1 MGIQVATTQSL
12 IIGRLRRMSF
22 INVTSAL
29 NSNYA
34 LVIIFAILAVE
45 TGLPLIIGLPGDT
58 LLISVGLFAS
68 GVGVEPGHHHL
79 NIWVVAI
86 GAPLFAI
93 LGSAFGH
100 WLGWHFGIKIFSR
113 ENSRFFD
120 PNKIKSA
127 EKYMTKYGTGRAIVF
142 GRFIPVVRGLINPLS
157 GIVRVPFK
165 TFAFWNVVGAL
176 LWTES
181 LIWGAYAAGTTFAD
195 SISKYLTYIILVIAG
210 VTVIPLVWEVFK
222 EWRTRKHLS

>member
-1 MGIQVATTQSL
+1 
-12 IIGRLRRMSF
+12 MSF
-22 INVTSAL
+22 ISVTSAL

-34 LVIIFAILAVE
+34 LAIIFAILALE

-58 LLISVGLFAS
+58 LLISAGLFAS
-68 GVGVEPGHHHL
+68 GIGVEAGHHHL
-79 NIWVVAI
+79 SIVIVAI

-93 LGSAFGH
+93 IGSTFGH
-100 WLGWHFGIKIFSR
+100 WLGWHYGIRIFSR
-113 ENSRFFD
+113 PNSKFFD
-120 PNKIKSA
+120 PGKIKSA
-127 EKYMTKYGTGRAIVF
+127 EKYITKYGRGRAIVL

-157 GIVRVPFK
+157 GIIRVPFK

-176 LWTES
+176 IWTQV

-195 SISKYLTYIILVIAG
+195 TISKYLTDIILAIAAI
-210 VTVIPLVWEVFK
+210 TVLPLLWEIFK